1 MMRPEPPCNELRR
14 DPAVSQ
20 ADCTPDPGRGGQRDH
35 GQRLE
40 TVFVE
45 REGLP
50 REAVDV
56 SLDERNLRVAEK
68 NIARALGDDVWRSSA
83 WRIVQLKS
91 ICRTYRTDRDT

>member
-56 SLDERNLRVAEK
+56 SLDERNLRVAVK
-68 NIARALGDDVWRSSA
+68 NIAQALGDDVSEEQPHRVSFS
-83 WRIVQLKS
+83 
-91 ICRTYRTDRDT
+91 